1 MIELLFISFQILFIL
16 TILIF
21 SFYQLVDKLKIN
33 YFDLIEATSINLIL
47 ILNLLLIFSL
57 INIPSI
63 YVILIICFVA
73 LVSLLSKLKN
83 NLKFIK
89 SNIIN
94 LIFLF
99 LVIFII
105 SINLATDLY
114 LEWDAKFFW
123 YFKTLNFY
131 QNENI
136 ENLKNLIAPD
146 YPHLGSYI
154 WSLFW
159 KYPLNINE
167 FYGRIFYV
175 VIYAV
180 SIFSFFENL
189 GIDKKIKILFII
201 LTLIT
206 TYKYSYFAGL
216 QEILVFSFI
225 LLATK
230 FSFYISEEKNSNIQ
244 NKLIFYLLCI
254 TNVIAWIKNEG
265 FIFMLILNFC
275 LIISFK
281 INYKGKIYLIFGS
294 ALILLFRF
302 LFMSFFDLTFES
314 SEFSKTFNL
323 SSLNISDFFDDLKI
337 ITFYLM
343 VNITRIPILLVCLP
357 ILAYIV
363 FLDKENARI
372 KMFIIFFSIISLI
385 FIYVSFM
392 FNFEDVEW
400 QTRVGIGRVLLQFS
414 GFYLLTIIF
423 VLKKLKRQLP

>member
-1 MIELLFISFQILFIL
+1 MIELLSISFQILFIL

-33 YFDLIEATSINLIL
+33 YFDLIEAASINLIL
-47 ILNLLLIFSL
+47 ILNLLLIFSF

-63 YVILIICFVA
+63 YVFLIICFVA
-73 LVSLLSKLKN
+73 LVSLLIKLKN
-83 NLKFIK
+83 NLKFIR

-136 ENLKNLIAPD
+136 ENLKNFIAPD

-175 VIYAV
+175 AIYAV

-189 GIDKKIKILFII
+189 DINKKINNF
-201 LTLIT
+201 
-206 TYKYSYFAGL
+206 
-216 QEILVFSFI
+216 VF
-225 LLATK
+225 
-230 FSFYISEEKNSNIQ
+230 
-244 NKLIFYLLCI
+244 KLI
-254 TNVIAWIKNEG
+254 
-265 FIFMLILNFC
+265 
-275 LIISFK
+275 
-281 INYKGKIYLIFGS
+281 IYC
-294 ALILLFRF
+294 
-302 LFMSFFDLTFES
+302 
-314 SEFSKTFNL
+314 K
-323 SSLNISDFFDDLKI
+323 
-337 ITFYLM
+337 
-343 VNITRIPILLVCLP
+343 
-357 ILAYIV
+357 
-363 FLDKENARI
+363 
-372 KMFIIFFSIISLI
+372 
-385 FIYVSFM
+385 
-392 FNFEDVEW
+392 
-400 QTRVGIGRVLLQFS
+400 
-414 GFYLLTIIF
+414 
-423 VLKKLKRQLP
+423 